1 MKKKII
7 GIIAA
12 IAVVLG
18 LGLIICNQIIPNE
31 YEPADDEIALHIQLD
46 VGEDIGLLVYDYRVN
61 GHEYS
66 GGISNADRSL
76 IKHDS
81 DNIVVWNKE
90 ELSNL
95 SDACELSVQF
105 RIITEYVAPNYE
117 NVYPDDITKYME
129 PISWEARFGESYFI
143 TITGDKINGY
153 KAVWPSSASW
163 QTSISPVDFRKAK
176 SFPPLLPSYRQPEKQ
191 LQGSLPLKT
200 REDNLCVSAFW
211 IL

>member
-18 LGLIICNQIIPNE
+18 LGLIIYNQIIPNE
-31 YEPADDEIALHIQLD
+31 YEPADDEIALHIHLD
-46 VGEDIGLLVYDYRVN
+46 IEEDVGLLVYDYRVD

-117 NVYPDDITKYME
+117 MYIRM
-129 PISWEARFGESYFI
+129 
-143 TITGDKINGY
+143 
-153 KAVWPSSASW
+153 
-163 QTSISPVDFRKAK
+163 TSLNIWSLSHGKPALANHI
-176 SFPPLLPSYRQPEKQ
+176 LLPLRGIRLTDIKLY
-191 LQGSLPLKT
+191 
-200 REDNLCVSAFW
+200 
-211 IL
+211 

>member
-76 IKHDS
+76 TSTI
-81 DNIVVWNKE
+81 
-90 ELSNL
+90 L
-95 SDACELSVQF
+95 
-105 RIITEYVAPNYE
+105 ITLWCGIRRN
-117 NVYPDDITKYME
+117 
-129 PISWEARFGESYFI
+129 
-143 TITGDKINGY
+143 
-153 KAVWPSSASW
+153 
-163 QTSISPVDFRKAK
+163 
-176 SFPPLLPSYRQPEKQ
+176 
-191 LQGSLPLKT
+191 
-200 REDNLCVSAFW
+200 
-211 IL
+211 

>member
-7 GIIAA
+7 GIIVA
-12 IAVVLG
+12 IVVLLG
-18 LGLIICNQIIPNE
+18 LGLIICNQIIPNK

-153 KAVWPSSASW
+153 KAV
-163 QTSISPVDFRKAK
+163 
-176 SFPPLLPSYRQPEKQ
+176 L
-191 LQGSLPLKT
+191 
-200 REDNLCVSAFW
+200 N
-211 IL
+211 